1 MAIAQRIKEQSL
13 AEELQ
18 TSFTEYAMA
27 VIKDRALPDARDG
40 LKPVIRRILF
50 AMFELK
56 LWPEK
61 PHKKCVR
68 IVGDV
73 NGKYHPHGDT
83 AVYEAL
89 VRLAQW
95 FSMRYTLVD
104 GQGNFGTQ
112 DPDPAA
118 AMRYTEAKL
127 TPFSVMMLEDL
138 GEHIVPFDSN
148 FDNSEIEPSVLP
160 SKMPNLLM
168 NGTSGIAVGMATNMI
183 PHNGVEVL
191 NALIAYLRHQMNKGN
206 AGEFDVTD
214 YIKGPDF
221 PTGGTYINPEKWRQ
235 IAMTGSGTI
244 TVQAT
249 CHKEKSKDRTL
260 LIFTDIPYG
269 VNKKQIFDK
278 MVALTEK
285 IKGIYDIRD
294 ESGKEGTRIVV
305 EVQKDVDP
313 NYVLHMMYAKTPLQ
327 SNTSVQN
334 RALVVKNGELVPDI
348 LSLVRL
354 LQIFIEHRTEV
365 VSKKLSYDL
374 QQEEKNHHILEGQR
388 LAIDRV
394 DEVIELIRA
403 SKNREEAQQGLMK
416 LLSISDVQA
425 DAILALRLHRLTNL
439 EIKDLAKQVK
449 DSLKRIKQLKYDLAH
464 TDEYLIRQWEEMIPD
479 FLEYER
485 DENGNII
492 KDKAGQPIVL
502 ERRTKIEQEQAL
514 TFTEPSDVEDV
525 VVVVTADSIFRQ
537 STRAGA
543 KEGLNLPTTTDK
555 TLLAVGT
562 SGMVYPYKVKDLP
575 DVTGSKNKP
584 QTLSEP
590 LVDLVFSEE
599 ERVYAVFTKDGKG
612 RLAKLEATRKPSP
625 LAKEADYILPCDWQV
640 GTRVPEWVLITKLG
654 MALRISNEE
663 LPMQGK
669 SAGGVR
675 VIKLD
680 EDDELIGVVPL
691 KAGEKKQPVTV
702 ETTAGTKAKD
712 VQKLEPQ
719 KRGGKG
725 INLFAFK
732 KKEFGVQVVT
742 ETTDEPKTE

>member
-1 MAIAQRIKEQSL
+1 MASTAIERVEDRSL
-13 AEELQ
+13 EAELTE
-18 TSFTEYAMA
+18 SFTEYAMA

-40 LKPVIRRILF
+40 LKPVIRRILY
-50 AMFELK
+50 AMYELK
-56 LWPEK
+56 LWPDK

-138 GEHIVPFDSN
+138 GEHLVPFDSN
-148 FDNSEIEPSVLP
+148 FDNSEIEPTVLP

-168 NGTSGIAVGMATNMI
+168 NGTSGIAVGMATNMV

-191 NALIAYLRHQMNKGN
+191 RALIAYLQLKVTRKDTAN
-206 AGEFDVTD
+206 FDVTA

-221 PTGGTYINPEKWRQ
+221 PTGGLYVNPEKWKS
-235 IAMTGSGTI
+235 IAQSGHGTLTI
-244 TVQAT
+244 QAS
-249 CHKEKSKDRTL
+249 CHKEKNKDRTL
-260 LIFTDIPYG
+260 LVFTDIPYSI
-269 VNKKQIFDK
+269 NKKQIFDK
-278 MVALTEK
+278 IVALTEK

-294 ESGKEGTRIVV
+294 ESDKSGTRIVV
-305 EVQKDVDP
+305 EVQKDVDS
-313 NYVLHMMYAKTPLQ
+313 NYVLHMLYAKTPLQ
-327 SNTSVQN
+327 SNISVQN
-334 RALVVKNGELVPDI
+334 RALVMKEGELVPDV
-348 LSLVRL
+348 LSLERL

-365 VSKKLSYDL
+365 VTKKLSHEL

-403 SKNREEAQQGLMK
+403 SKNGEEAQKGLME
-416 LLSISDVQA
+416 LLTISDVQA

-439 EIKDLAKQVK
+439 EIRDLAKQVK
-449 DSLKRIKQLKYDLAH
+449 ESLKRIKQLKYDLAH
-464 TDEYLIRQWEEMIPD
+464 TDEYLIREWEAMIPD
-479 FLEYER
+479 FTEYER
-485 DENGNII
+485 DDSGQIK
-492 KDKAGQPIVL
+492 KDKAGNPIII
-502 ERRTKIEQEQAL
+502 ERRTLVQAKEEL
-514 TFTEPSDVEDV
+514 EFTEPSDIEDV

-555 TLLAVGT
+555 TLMVVGT
-562 SGMVYPYKVKDLP
+562 SGMVYPFKVKDLP

-584 QTLSEP
+584 QSLPETLA
-590 LVDLVFSEE
+590 DLVFADED
-599 ERVYAVFTKDGKG
+599 RIYAVFTKDGKG
-612 RLAKLEATRKPSP
+612 RLAKLESARKPTP
-625 LAKEADYILPCDWQV
+625 LAKEVDFLLPYQQV
-640 GTRVPEWVLITKLG
+640 ENQHDPEVALISKQG
-654 MALRISNEE
+654 YVLRISLEE
-663 LPMQGK
+663 LPLQGK

-675 VIKLD
+675 VMKLEEED
-680 EDDELIGVVPL
+680 EIIGVVEL
-691 KAGEKKQPVTV
+691 KADQKKQMITV
-702 ETTAGTKAKD
+702 ETNAGQKSKD
-712 VQKLEPQ
+712 ILKTELQH
-719 KRGGKG
+719 RGGKG
-725 INLFAFK
+725 ISYFAFK
-732 KKEFGVQVVT
+732 KKEFGVCIIP
-742 ETTDEPKTE
+742 EEEERS